1 MEFPYLT
8 LAPKLRELNM
18 KTRKILQGT
27 NVDAQVVCC
36 RITLTCSS
44 FRARQSH
51 HPSKHMSFEQCPPS
65 VPTILIFEQNLLG
78 KLSTNGKRQPSTTDF
93 GLPTFQAKTS
103 LTLQHFIIC
112 SPVTKQLLR
121 CKVCRAFGANG
132 CRNDMKWSSWD
143 RLALPWGVNSHH
155 AAKVTSEALFAI
167 RSGWNQG
174 NIARAVKMHFFFW
187 NLQQLN
193 LLLASYRGKKLHEGK
208 SKLWN

>member
-51 HPSKHMSFEQCPPS
+51 HPSKHMSFEQCPHS

-132 CRNDMKWSSWD
+132 CRNDMKWPSWD

>member
-27 NVDAQVVCC
+27 NVDGCPGRVLQDYFDVLFIPCPAK
-36 RITLTCSS
+36 S
-44 FRARQSH
+44 
-51 HPSKHMSFEQCPPS
+51 PPKHMSFEQCPHS

-132 CRNDMKWSSWD
+132 CRNDMKWPSWD

-155 AAKVTSEALFAI
+155 AAKVTSEALFAN

-193 LLLASYRGKKLHEGK
+193 RLLASYRGKKLHEGK

>member
-51 HPSKHMSFEQCPPS
+51 HPSKHMSFEQCPHS

-132 CRNDMKWSSWD
+132 CRNDMK
-143 RLALPWGVNSHH
+143 
-155 AAKVTSEALFAI
+155 
-167 RSGWNQG
+167 
-174 NIARAVKMHFFFW
+174 
-187 NLQQLN
+187 
-193 LLLASYRGKKLHEGK
+193 
-208 SKLWN
+208 